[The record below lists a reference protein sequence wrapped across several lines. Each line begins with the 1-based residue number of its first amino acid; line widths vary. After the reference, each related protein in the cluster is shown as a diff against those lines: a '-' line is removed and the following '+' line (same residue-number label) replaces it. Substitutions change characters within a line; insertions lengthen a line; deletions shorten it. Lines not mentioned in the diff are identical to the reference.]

1 MKPYEI
7 IIQVF
12 CIALSLY
19 TGFSHKK
26 RNVLIAA
33 FVFNISTFLLYFLIK
48 DFSTFSS
55 MGIVTVR
62 SLVFLFQDRLKKLK
76 CGNAIPLLFVICHIV
91 VGFLTVE
98 HWYQILGV
106 IAPITLTLSFWF
118 EKSRQ
123 RMRIEQATSD
133 SLWFVYNLCV
143 GLYILCALRV
153 VEVLISVVAFIK
165 NRNNT
170 SEEC

>member
-1 MKPYEI
+1 MKSYEI
-7 IIQVF
+7 IIQVL
-12 CIALSLY
+12 CILLSFY

-33 FVFNISTFLLYFLIK
+33 FVFNMSNFLLYFLIK

-55 MGIVTVR
+55 MGIVTLR
-62 SLVFLFQDRLKKLK
+62 SLVFMFQDRLKKLK
-76 CGNAIPLLFVICHIV
+76 CGNIIPLMFIVGHII

-98 HWYQILGV
+98 YWYQVLGV
-106 IAPITLTLSFWF
+106 IAPIILTLSFWY

-133 SLWFVYNLCV
+133 SLWLVYNLSV
-143 GLYILCALRV
+143 GLYILSALRV
-153 VEVLISVVAFIK
+153 AEVMISIIAFIK
-165 NRNNT
+165 NRNNNN
-170 SEEC
+170 EEC